1 MEDKNPHYVTPEE
14 ANQKLCPMAKP
25 NTTYIDQRCNGPAC
39 MAWRWKENFETIT
52 SFSNGK
58 YEIFGKEIRDYSTVR
73 GYCGM
78 VRHG

>member
-14 ANQKLCPMAKP
+14 ADQKLCPMAKP

-39 MAWRWKENFETIT
+39 MAWRWQ
-52 SFSNGK
+52 
-58 YEIFGKEIRDYSTVR
+58 EIAQDLAQYKDGVATPVGRHVIGYSDTY